1 MWVIVSVACAS
12 LHVLA
17 LVHHPYLSRGCCRR
31 GSSRSR
37 RCRSSLNR
45 STRLRREGVIVIEA
59 GGLRKVIRDAE
70 SFDEAACDEWADD
83 EYDEEEEHEEV
94 EDRVANDATFAQL
107 CLLERVDG
115 RTDLSA
121 ALMCKLP
128 ISKSARVRRN
138 VPWTKPEEH
147 DRVEFVDV
155 GDEKHR

>member
-1 MWVIVSVACAS
+1 MWVIVSLACAS

-17 LVHHPYLSRGCCRR
+17 LVHHPESRGCCRR
-31 GSSRSR
+31 GSSSR
-37 RCRSSLNR
+37 RCRTSLKR
-45 STRLRREGVIVIEA
+45 STRLRRECVIVIEA
-59 GGLRKVIRDAE
+59 GGLRKVIRDVE

-94 EDRVANDATFAQL
+94 EDRVANDATLSQL

-128 ISKSARVRRN
+128 ISKRGKSSKKRTLDEARRA
-138 VPWTKPEEH
+138 
-147 DRVEFVDV
+147 
-155 GDEKHR
+155 